1 MNLSDLKDL
10 YPYRILDLGTN
21 TGEWAKEAQTVWPN
35 AEIFCIE
42 GNTACEPALIESGF
56 EYRIALLGDCVRK
69 VQFHKAKYSA
79 TATGN
84 SYLKENTP
92 FFDDA
97 DVEERELVPIGLI
110 FGSDD
115 TFNLIKIDCQ
125 GAELDII
132 RGGIDL
138 FKRAK
143 TIIMEVAVSNYNEG
157 APQWQ
162 EVIDFMAELG
172 FNKTQILSNITHP
185 MNPDLLIQHDVL
197 FTKA

>member
-10 YPYRILDLGTN
+10 YPYKILDIGAN
-21 TGEWAKEAQTVWPN
+21 TGEWSKEARAVWPN

-42 GNTACEPALIESGF
+42 GNTACELALIESGF
-56 EYRIALLGDCVRK
+56 PYRIALLGDSVRK

-92 FFDDA
+92 FFEDA
-97 DVEERELVPIGLI
+97 DIEERELVPIGLI
-110 FGSDD
+110 FGSND
-115 TFNLIKIDCQ
+115 TFSLIKIDTQ
-125 GAELDII
+125 GSELDII

-138 FKRAK
+138 FKRAEA
-143 TIIMEVAVSNYNEG
+143 IIMEVAVSNYNEG

-162 EVIDFMAELG
+162 EVINFMAELG
-172 FNKTQILSNITHP
+172 FNKTQILGDITHP
-185 MNPDLLIQHDVL
+185 ITRELIQHDVL